1 MELKLYI
8 YSGLGNIIALV
19 DLLREEFSFNS
30 RDIVKILEVEGV
42 NFDQLISIL
51 PPESPDVDL
60 AVEIYNKDGSIA
72 KNCINGARCLTK
84 FVQDEGLIANKELL
98 VNTLGGLWHLKA
110 HKNGDYS
117 VKFTNPDNQEIKDN
131 LPPENSKNKHVIP
144 FRDQKIELGVIDLG
158 NPHAVIFEE
167 LNKETSLE
175 KIGKALQGSD
185 WFPEGVNVGIGR
197 IVSDNEIDL
206 RVFERGAG
214 ITLACGSGACAAALI
229 AIEDNAIETPVKV
242 NFEKG
247 SIFIDYNTEGKQITA
262 RGKAEFIKEISVT
275 IQ

>member
-84 FVQDEGLIANKELL
+84 FVQDEGLIADKELL

-175 KIGKALQGSD
+175 KIGEALQGSD
-185 WFPEGVNVGIGR
+185 WFPEGVNLGIGR
-197 IVSDNEIDL
+197 IVSNNEIDL

>member
-117 VKFTNPDNQEIKDN
+117 VKFTNPDNLKIKDN

-144 FRDQKIELGVIDLG
+144 FKDQEIKLGVIDLG

-175 KIGKALQGSD
+175 KIGEALQGSD
-185 WFPEGVNVGIGR
+185 WFPEGVNLGIGK
-197 IVSDNEIDL
+197 IVSNNEIDL

-262 RGKAEFIKEISVT
+262 RGKAEFIKEMSVT

>member
-117 VKFTNPDNQEIKDN
+117 VKFTNPDNLKIKDN
-131 LPPENSKNKHVIP
+131 LPPENSKNKHVIQ
-144 FRDQKIELGVIDLG
+144 FRDQEIELGVIDLG

-175 KIGKALQGSD
+175 KIGEALQGSD
-185 WFPEGVNVGIGR
+185 WFPEGVNLGIGK
-197 IVSDNEIDL
+197 IVSKNEIDL

>member
-42 NFDQLISIL
+42 NFDQLIGIL

-84 FVQDEGLIANKELL
+84 FVQDEGLIADKELL

-175 KIGKALQGSD
+175 KIGEALQGSD
-185 WFPEGVNVGIGR
+185 WFPEGVNLGIGR
-197 IVSDNEIDL
+197 IVSNNEIDL

>member
-144 FRDQKIELGVIDLG
+144 FKDQEIKLGVIDLG

-175 KIGKALQGSD
+175 KIGEALQGSD
-185 WFPEGVNVGIGR
+185 WFPEGVNLGIGR
-197 IVSDNEIDL
+197 IVSNNEIDL

-262 RGKAEFIKEISVT
+262 RGKAEFIKEMSVT

>member
-117 VKFTNPDNQEIKDN
+117 VKFNNPDNLKIKYN

-144 FRDQKIELGVIDLG
+144 FKDQEIKLGVIDLG

-175 KIGKALQGSD
+175 KIGEALQGSD
-185 WFPEGVNVGIGR
+185 WFPEGVNLGIGK
-197 IVSDNEIDL
+197 IVSNNEIDL

-262 RGKAEFIKEISVT
+262 RGKAEFIKEMSVT

>member
-1 MELKLYI
+1 MELKFYI

-42 NFDQLISIL
+42 NFDQLIGIL

-175 KIGKALQGSD
+175 KIGEALQGSD

>member
-117 VKFTNPDNQEIKDN
+117 VKFTNPDNLKIKDN
-131 LPPENSKNKHVIP
+131 LHPENSKNKHVIQ
-144 FRDQKIELGVIDLG
+144 FRDQEIELGVIDLG

-175 KIGKALQGSD
+175 KIGEALQGSD
-185 WFPEGVNVGIGR
+185 WFPEGVNLGIGR
-197 IVSDNEIDL
+197 IVSNNEIDL

-262 RGKAEFIKEISVT
+262 RGKAEFIKEMSVT

>member
-144 FRDQKIELGVIDLG
+144 FEDQEIGLGVIDLG

-175 KIGKALQGSD
+175 KIGEALQGSD
-185 WFPEGVNVGIGR
+185 WFPEGVNLGIGK
-197 IVSDNEIDL
+197 IVSNNEIDL

>member
-1 MELKLYI
+1 MELKIYI

-42 NFDQLISIL
+42 NFDQLINIL

-98 VNTLGGLWHLKA
+98 ANTLGGLWHLKA

-144 FRDQKIELGVIDLG
+144 FRDQEIELGVIDLG

-175 KIGKALQGSD
+175 KIGEALQGSD
-185 WFPEGVNVGIGR
+185 WFPEGVNLGIGR
-197 IVSDNEIDL
+197 IVSNNEIDL